1 MIKNWLGISHIHP
14 HIWAPSTSI
23 DEWWTMMACSP
34 NPNRKAIASLT
45 MLVSWTLWNERN
57 ARVLKNKA
65 APTTVL
71 LEIIKSEVRL

>member
-1 MIKNWLGISHIHP
+1 VVDYDGLFSKSKPQGDCISYN
-14 HIWAPSTSI
+14 
-23 DEWWTMMACSP
+23 ACE
-34 NPNRKAIASLT
+34 L
-45 MLVSWTLWNERN
+45 LWNERN